1 MGRNGVNYKLAFLPP
16 SRILF
21 FSSNSAGLEIN
32 LKISSYLASDQVI
45 SWMFIIFIECLLRGF
60 FSLLYLCLLCR
71 KISLKVKVWDF
82 LEYPKWHFIMYVHFI
97 MASFDFWVTDLSW
110 FSSFLTASP
119 FWSPSHL
126 SPLAV
131 CSP

>member
-1 MGRNGVNYKLAFLPP
+1 MGKNGVNYKLAFPPP

-60 FSLLYLCLLCR
+60 FSLFYLCLLFR

-82 LEYPKWHFIMYVHFI
+82 LEYPKWH
-97 MASFDFWVTDLSW
+97 
-110 FSSFLTASP
+110 SFLKLTSVY
-119 FWSPSHL
+119 
-126 SPLAV
+126 AV
-131 CSP
+131 KVNKTFMTS